1 MAKKASYLLADIAD
15 PDNLRLA
22 FWKARKGKSYSQD
35 VEAYRKNLGKNLLK
49 LRAEILR
56 NEIPTQSGL
65 RGRLKLAIII
75 ISKYMTRKSDK
86 FVQVPSEN
94 KFCKVYF
101 NT

>member
-65 RGRLKLAIII
+65 RGAVEVGDYHYFKIYDPKERQICA
-75 ISKYMTRKSDK
+75 SAFRE
-86 FVQVPSEN
+86 QVLQSV
-94 KFCKVYF
+94 F
-101 NT
+101 